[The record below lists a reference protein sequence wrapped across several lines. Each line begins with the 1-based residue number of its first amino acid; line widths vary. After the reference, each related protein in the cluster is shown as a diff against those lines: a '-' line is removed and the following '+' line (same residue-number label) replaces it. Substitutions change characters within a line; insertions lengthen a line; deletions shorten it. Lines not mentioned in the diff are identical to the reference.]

1 MSRFD
6 RGGWR
11 AAPLALALL
20 AALATARPALAAQ
33 GPDPFYTALLRDGT
47 QSLAR
52 NQREAAAGELRLACF
67 GLLEQTALL
76 GECLTRLALAQ
87 AGLGER
93 DDFLATFRRLEEVEE
108 RFGGYT
114 AAALTPAERGAF
126 EDRVVEWVPP
136 EILRTIPRFAAA
148 AARREAAELAALPE
162 GRRLRELER
171 RAEAEPSEPRWRIAL
186 AEHELGRGRAAAA
199 LQHLR
204 GVPAAAEGGQAGCLA
219 GRALAAL
226 DRCAETPAAFAACPA
241 AGSDPVLVE
250 PRLRCLIELQRLT
263 EARALLAAAPRA
275 TAERPAI
282 ARLAARLE
290 PEAAKPTAKAP
301 EQSPQEP
308 PAASVEKPRARTAER
323 RSPSGP
329 APIPDAVPPAATAAP
344 QAPEPTPTATP
355 AAVAA
360 PAPSL
365 EQARERMR
373 TATTRSELE
382 AALALAQPLA
392 EAHPD
397 RVEVHLLIGEI
408 GYRASNWRAC
418 AAAYRRAGASGPA
431 DPTQRFYM
439 AVCLYESGEPAA
451 ASGVAATGLERLP
464 RTPFVDS
471 YLRKLA
477 PSP

>member
-33 GPDPFYTALLRDGT
+33 AADPFYTALLRDGT

-52 NQREAAAGELRLACF
+52 NQHEAAAGELRLACF

-171 RAEAEPSEPRWRIAL
+171 RAEAEPGEPRWRIAL

-204 GVPAAAEGGQAGCLA
+204 GVPAEAEGGQAGCLA

-282 ARLAARLE
+282 AHLAARLE
-290 PEAAKPTAKAP
+290 PAAAPPTTTAPEKSAAPDAQKSPTRPAERRPRGAPATAMADAAPATAPAASPAP
-301 EQSPQEP
+301 EQAP
-308 PAASVEKPRARTAER
+308 PAAPGAA
-323 RSPSGP
+323 PST
-329 APIPDAVPPAATAAP
+329 PPA
-344 QAPEPTPTATP
+344 
-355 AAVAA
+355 
-360 PAPSL
+360 L
-365 EQARERMR
+365 DQARERMR

-408 GYRASNWRAC
+408 AYRASNWRAC

-431 DPTQRFYM
+431 DPTQRFYL
-439 AVCLYESGEPAA
+439 AVCLYESGERAA
-451 ASGVAATGLERLP
+451 ASEVAATGLERLP